1 MIKYCFSFALLL
13 VVLSSCAP
21 VYTPNLVNSPLFSQ
35 QNDAQLQGSVGLSG
49 YDVQAAYSPINKLG
63 VMANT
68 TFFDSD
74 NGNYSSRF
82 YEGGVGY
89 YQSFEEAGRFE
100 CYAGYGNAQT
110 ILNKTVDGEN
120 INAHYNRYFIQPGI
134 GVKQDIFE
142 ASFCTR
148 IAYVDV
154 YDLKSNNPNLR
165 PTSSIFVEPVLTG
178 RFGYKYVKFF
188 TQFGLSMHTIDVLS
202 LYSLPVILNFGM
214 NLSFSE
220 LYKKKE
226 KTPGQ

>member
-1 MIKYCFSFALLL
+1 MLLNSIPFTIAPDLLFLIATYKDCF
-13 VVLSSCAP
+13 V
-21 VYTPNLVNSPLFSQ
+21 NLYIDDF
-35 QNDAQLQGSVGLSG
+35 
-49 YDVQAAYSPINKLG
+49 INI
-63 VMANT
+63 
-68 TFFDSD
+68 
-74 NGNYSSRF
+74 
-82 YEGGVGY
+82 
-89 YQSFEEAGRFE
+89 
-100 CYAGYGNAQT
+100 C
-110 ILNKTVDGEN
+110 LNKTVDGEN

-134 GVKQDIFE
+134 GVKQDFFE

>member
-1 MIKYCFSFALLL
+1 MVL
-13 VVLSSCAP
+13 VTFLSSCAP
-21 VYTPNLVNSPLFSQ
+21 VYTPNLVNSPLFTQ
-35 QNDAQLQGSVGLSG
+35 HNDVQLQGSVGLSG

-63 VMANT
+63 IMANT

-74 NGNYSSRF
+74 NGNYTSRF

-89 YQSFEEAGRFE
+89 YQSFEETGRFE
-100 CYAGYGNAQT
+100 CYAGFGNGQT
-110 ILNKTVDGEN
+110 ELNKTIIADK
-120 INAHYNRYFIQPGI
+120 INANYNRFFIQPGI

-148 IAYVDV
+148 IAYVDI
-154 YDLKSNNPNLR
+154 YDVRSNDPNLR
-165 PTSSIFVEPVLTG
+165 PASSIFVEPVLTG

-220 LYKKKE
+220 LYKKSDKK
-226 KTPGQ
+226 KTD